1 MKRIHFLTASSVFLL
16 STISVYAANPDP
28 NALLQMIV
36 TEIVSPVYKL
46 AVAIA
51 FVYFLYGVLKYMHDM
66 RNPQDKNT
74 GKAHLLWGM
83 IGLFI
88 IFSVGGI
95 LSFFEDIFGG
105 LGAY

>member
-1 MKRIHFLTASSVFLL
+1 M
-16 STISVYAANPDP
+16 SVYAANPDP